1 MHAHGGVQA
10 ARPRERPGR
19 ASVRFRASRGA
30 GATEENRERIIS
42 KSNGTVHALSTTT
55 ASTAIRV
62 PCSTHVLRNGM
73 RVVAHED
80 HGAPLVTVHLMFHAG
95 SRHEVPGRTGLA
107 HLLEHL
113 MFEGSQHAPKGHFDD
128 VLERA
133 GGTNNGSTW
142 LDRTE
147 YHETVPTHAVELPL
161 WLERDR
167 MAFFLPTLT
176 EEVLELQ
183 RGVVIN
189 ERRQSYENRP
199 YGLADE
205 RLHEL
210 LFPQDHPYSWP
221 TIGYLRDLERITL
234 EDARAF
240 YRTYYAPG
248 NAVLVLAG
256 DITPE
261 RAFALAERYFGD
273 LDGGSPA
280 PRPTA
285 ELPPPPAVPREVME
299 DDVSF
304 PRIYQAFACPGYGHA
319 DWVALDTLAYLLA
332 DGDSSRLQRA
342 LVRDGRL
349 AQDVD
354 TYLYPTAL
362 CGLFGFVA
370 TARSEVQPEQL
381 EDAVRRVLDEI
392 VRDGVT
398 QDEVTGAVRRAR
410 RDHASEMATVE
421 ERADALAYAATVL
434 GDPDG
439 LNRVMD
445 AYEQVT
451 PEDVRRVAGAYLAA
465 ERGVTLVV
473 VPGEAAEGEEDE
485 EEVADA
491 A

>member
-1 MHAHGGVQA
+1 M
-10 ARPRERPGR
+10 
-19 ASVRFRASRGA
+19 
-30 GATEENRERIIS
+30 
-42 KSNGTVHALSTTT
+42 STTT

-62 PCSTHVLRNGM
+62 PCRTHVLANGM

-80 HGAPLVTVHLMFHAG
+80 HGSPLVTVHLMFHAG
-95 SRHEVPGRTGLA
+95 SRHEAPGRTGLA

-128 VLERA
+128 VLERV

-176 EEVLELQ
+176 DEVLELQ

-189 ERRQSYENRP
+189 ERKQSYENRP

-205 RLHEL
+205 RLHEM
-210 LFPQDHPYSWP
+210 LFPAGHPYSWP
-221 TIGYLRDLERITL
+221 TIGYLRDLEQITL

-240 YRTYYAPG
+240 YQTYYAPG

-256 DITPE
+256 DLEPE
-261 RAFALAERYFGD
+261 RAFALAEQYFGD
-273 LDGGSPA
+273 LPGGPAPA
-280 PRPTA
+280 PRPEG
-285 ELPPPPAVPREVME
+285 ELPPAPRVPRETME

-304 PRIYQAFACPGYGHA
+304 PRIFQAFAVPGYGHE
-319 DWVALDTLAYLLA
+319 DWVVLDTLAYLLA

-362 CGLFGFVA
+362 CGLFGVVA
-370 TARSEVQPEQL
+370 TARSGITPEQL
-381 EDAVRRVLDEI
+381 EEAVRRVLDD
-392 VRDGVT
+392 VARDGVAD
-398 QDEVTGAVRRAR
+398 DEVTGAVRRAR

-434 GDPDG
+434 GDPDA
-439 LNRVMD
+439 LNRVMA
-445 AYEQVT
+445 AYERVT
-451 PEDVRRVAGAYLAA
+451 PEDVRRVAARYLPPDRAA
-465 ERGVTLVV
+465 TLVV
-473 VPGEAAEGEEDE
+473 VPGEQPDEDE
-485 EEVADA
+485 DDDGEVADA
-491 A
+491 